1 MEIIF
6 KTVNAGK
13 TTEALALAA
22 MNEGRTLV
30 VSNEMLS
37 SAMSQRLM
45 EFPIMGEV
53 FTGSVKEPHEV
64 EDALAAF
71 QGLFGE
77 IDMVVLDVNFVVTHS
92 KWFKLAQK
100 LEDEGYYVVGTQ
112 QLVRFSAKTD
122 ETPVIKVSGK

>member
-6 KTVNAGK
+6 KAVNAGK

-30 VSNEMLS
+30 VSNEMRSEDLS
-37 SAMSQRLM
+37 RRLM
-45 EFPIMGEV
+45 EFPIMGDV
-53 FTGSVKEPHEV
+53 FTGSVQEPHEV
-64 EDALAAF
+64 ESALASF
-71 QGLFGE
+71 QQLLGG

-100 LEDEGYYVVGTQ
+100 LEDAGYYVVGTQ
-112 QLVRFSAKTD
+112 QLVKIGAQTV
-122 ETPVIKVSGK
+122 ETPVIKLG